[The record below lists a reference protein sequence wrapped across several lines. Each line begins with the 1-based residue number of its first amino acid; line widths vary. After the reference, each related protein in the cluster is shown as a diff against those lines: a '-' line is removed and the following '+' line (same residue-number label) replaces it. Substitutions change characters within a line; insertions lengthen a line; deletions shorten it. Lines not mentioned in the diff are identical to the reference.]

1 MELGQRREQEHR
13 EREHRERGHGA
24 DDQDCQI

>member
-13 EREHRERGHGA
+13 EQEHRERVHGA